1 MTLNIIWK
9 TENLMWLKLKRT
21 ILLCFIIAFLGG
33 FIGGITWLLLFVM
46 NLGLNLFWVS
56 IPSYYSFLFYPV
68 MICAIGGLLI
78 GLWEKRFGAYP
89 RELPEIIGTL
99 KAGKKL
105 PYNNLHIIGVAA
117 LLPLIFGGCLGP
129 EAGLT
134 GIIAGLCFWFT
145 DKFKFAFSEMDE
157 LAKIGIAATVGIIFR
172 SPLFG
177 FINQVEDENKPMPI
191 PKGKKILI
199 YFIGILGGFGAFNLL
214 SNVLWELPG
223 LGNFPAIAVMGPSEW
238 FAAIPLALIGG
249 AFGIL
254 YFLFTRIVRVSV
266 RPLKKYLVLRAILG
280 GMILG
285 GVGILL
291 PYTMFSG
298 EQQLAGIMT
307 TWQGMS
313 VGLLLITGIV
323 KLLMGNICLEMGW
336 RGGNI
341 FPVIFSG
348 VSIGYAFA
356 TFLPIDPIFC
366 VAVVTTALTSAILRK
381 PLAVVLLL
389 LICFPINSIIPM
401 CVGAFIGGAVPIPKF
416 LKPAQPE

>member
-1 MTLNIIWK
+1 
-9 TENLMWLKLKRT
+9 MWLKLKRT

-33 FIGGITWLLLFVM
+33 VIGGITWLLLFVM
-46 NLGLNLFWVS
+46 NIGLDLLWFF
-56 IPSYYSFLFYPV
+56 IPSRFSVPFYSIV
-68 MICAIGGLLI
+68 ICAIGGLLI

-117 LLPLIFGGCLGP
+117 LLPLVFGGCLGP

-134 GIIAGLCFWFT
+134 GIIVGLCFWFT

-177 FINQVEDENKPMPI
+177 FLNEVEDENKPMTI

-199 YFIGILGGFGAFNLL
+199 YFVGIFGGFAAFNLL
-214 SNVLWELPG
+214 SSIFGGLPG
-223 LGNFPAIAVMGPSEW
+223 LANFPAISVMGPSEW

-254 YFLFTRIVRVSV
+254 YFIFSRIIRVSV
-266 RPLKKYLVLRAILG
+266 RPLKQYIVLRAILAG
-280 GMILG
+280 IILG

-298 EQQLAGIMT
+298 EHQLADIMM
-307 TWQGMS
+307 TWEGMGF
-313 VGLLLITGIV
+313 GLLLITGIV
-323 KLLMGNICLEMGW
+323 KLFIGNICLEMGW

-341 FPVIFSG
+341 FPIVFSG
-348 VSIGYAFA
+348 VSIGYALA

-366 VAVVTTALTSAILRK
+366 VAVVTTALTSAVLRK

-389 LICFPINSIIPM
+389 LICFPINSILPM
-401 CVGAFIGGAVPIPKF
+401 CVGAFIGGAVPIPEF
-416 LKPAQPE
+416 LKPVQSE